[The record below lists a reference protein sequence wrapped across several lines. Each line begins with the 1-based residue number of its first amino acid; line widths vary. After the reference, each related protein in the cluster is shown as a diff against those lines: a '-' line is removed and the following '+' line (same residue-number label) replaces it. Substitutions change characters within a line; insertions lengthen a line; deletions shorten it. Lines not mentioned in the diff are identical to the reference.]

1 MAARLGVRRC
11 TPGAAVHGPGAAI
24 QATLSAAHLATATT
38 DHPGLS
44 GRMDQPPGPVS
55 GPTMTTDLTLDPEV
69 PCVGA
74 EPAWAEGG
82 SGQVAG
88 GRDWPRMPSGRGG
101 TTPGSSLVTRRSG
114 PRPPECWTCT
124 RASSTAGPSVKTST
138 SSAPM
143 RRPASRRAAAAT
155 PPCRRAGRA
164 ACASSTSMSAAAR
177 WLIWPPGTSTTP
189 ACSAAA
195 NPPPAS
201 PPFGHLVAQV
211 MTTESYASAR
221 RVF

>member
-88 GRDWPRMPSGRGG
+88 GRGGGRSPFQIIARGVAAPVTEDDGAQADRPAAAGHPGQDRAAGRGG
-101 TTPGSSLVTRRSG
+101 VDQRRD
-114 PRPPECWTCT
+114 
-124 RASSTAGPSVKTST
+124 
-138 SSAPM
+138 
-143 RRPASRRAAAAT
+143 
-155 PPCRRAGRA
+155 
-164 ACASSTSMSAAAR
+164 
-177 WLIWPPGTSTTP
+177 
-189 ACSAAA
+189 
-195 NPPPAS
+195 
-201 PPFGHLVAQV
+201 
-211 MTTESYASAR
+211 
-221 RVF
+221 